1 MCPMDF
7 VKDAPCTEYGADLPQ
22 ALAADGRPLRRYG
35 RQHITFYT
43 YNGQTIIANFE
54 VLDVTGPS
62 MAVGKLQE
70 RGYVALFGA
79 QSNVGDRINE
89 DTFSHDWWSLL
100 SSSGDHF
107 KCSLGQP
114 STRSHD
120 SCKCTSFEN

>member
-1 MCPMDF
+1 MDF

-79 QSNVGDRINE
+79 QSHLAKGSMRAPLVKIGGLFFL
-89 DTFSHDWWSLL
+89 TVA
-100 SSSGDHF
+100 
-107 KCSLGQP
+107 
-114 STRSHD
+114 STSNALWTNRAKEITA
-120 SCKCTSFEN
+120 CAI